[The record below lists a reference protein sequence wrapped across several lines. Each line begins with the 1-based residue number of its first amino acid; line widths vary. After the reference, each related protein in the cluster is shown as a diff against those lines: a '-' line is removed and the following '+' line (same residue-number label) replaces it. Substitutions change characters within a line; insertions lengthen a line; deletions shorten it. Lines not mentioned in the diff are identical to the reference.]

1 MRSRTP
7 KVLHPVGG
15 KPIIDHVLDACT
27 QAGIRRIVA
36 VVNSRQPEL
45 VSHIGGRAEVA
56 YQDEQKGS
64 GHALAQAPPDVLGE
78 GDVLVLNG
86 DGPLIRPETI
96 QLLAAAHRRAG
107 TPATLASVED
117 PSRTDGR
124 VIRDAQGKLDRIV
137 EYRDASPAE
146 REVGEI
152 NVGLYAF
159 RGGSALL
166 QALSGLQPANAQ
178 SELYLTDLV
187 QALKPV
193 EVVRLEDAEEG
204 LGINDRVQLAT
215 AERVMRRRVLEQLMR
230 AGVTIA
236 DPDSTYVDAT
246 VRVGEDTVLEPGV
259 ILRGATVIGRDCR
272 IGPYADIRS
281 SQIGDGCR
289 VEHAWLDGV
298 RMAAGSDCGPYS
310 KLRPGTEI
318 GRSVHVGSFA
328 EIVRSRIG
336 AGTAVPHVSY
346 LGDATV
352 GERVNVGAGTIT
364 ANYDREKDA
373 KYPTEIGDDGDV
385 GVDTIF
391 IAPRKMGRRAK
402 TGAGSVVNKDVPEDA
417 VVVGVPARL
426 IRKKAPVS

>member
-1 MRSRTP
+1 M
-7 KVLHPVGG
+7 
-15 KPIIDHVLDACT
+15 
-27 QAGIRRIVA
+27 
-36 VVNSRQPEL
+36 
-45 VSHIGGRAEVA
+45 
-56 YQDEQKGS
+56 
-64 GHALAQAPPDVLGE
+64 
-78 GDVLVLNG
+78 
-86 DGPLIRPETI
+86 
-96 QLLAAAHRRAG
+96 
-107 TPATLASVED
+107 
-117 PSRTDGR
+117 
-124 VIRDAQGKLDRIV
+124 IRDAQGKLDRIV

-178 SELYLTDLV
+178 GELYLTDLV

-281 SQIGDGCR
+281 SRIGDSCR
-289 VEHAWLDGV
+289 VEHAWLDSV
-298 RMAAGSDCGPYS
+298 RMAAGSERDHSGP
-310 KLRPGTEI
+310 
-318 GRSVHVGSFA
+318 
-328 EIVRSRIG
+328 
-336 AGTAVPHVSY
+336 
-346 LGDATV
+346 
-352 GERVNVGAGTIT
+352 
-364 ANYDREKDA
+364 
-373 KYPTEIGDDGDV
+373 
-385 GVDTIF
+385 
-391 IAPRKMGRRAK
+391 
-402 TGAGSVVNKDVPEDA
+402 
-417 VVVGVPARL
+417 
-426 IRKKAPVS
+426 